1 MNCFIAFTPVCFMVV
16 PLQAHPLG
24 YFALSVSY
32 VSLKT
37 MIILCYIYVN
47 YGFMSMTKWLANPNK
62 NL

>member
-1 MNCFIAFTPVCFMVV
+1 MVA
-16 PLQAHPLG
+16 PQQAHPLG
-24 YFALSVSY
+24 CFDLSVSY